1 MYGYIQIALK
11 HNVEMYQVIQKLVT
25 GRWEKMNQ
33 PLHAL
38 AYVLTPYYYSESWLT
53 SFSPTGGKM
62 KKTRDYQHSQTT
74 YFEVVD

>member
-1 MYGYIQIALK
+1 MG
-11 HNVEMYQVIQKLVT
+11 E
-25 GRWEKMNQ
+25 MNQ